1 MFRDQRIHDN
11 HAFHYAQLTAKAY
24 NIPLYVIFNVI
35 PGGFLGATLRQY
47 DFMLRGLEEV
57 ERELHLLEIPF
68 YLLIGDPIITIPD
81 FVLKHKAMMIVNDF
95 FPLRQHMEWSQTIA
109 TRLSPAAIPMI
120 QVDAHNIVPC
130 WVASPK
136 LEYSARTFRSK
147 ITPKLAE
154 YLTEIP
160 PPQANPPGSLLK
172 QQCEKID
179 WKNVLATLPGINR
192 EVLPITWL
200 QPGRQGGEEIFQR
213 FVNER
218 LHNYGNGR
226 NDPNNTLLSDLSP
239 YLHFGQLSMQSL
251 LLRLKAMK
259 KQGSSVDSFVE
270 EAVVRRELTD
280 NFCFYNP
287 HYDSLEG
294 CYEWARETL
303 NAHRHDP
310 RPFLYSGQ
318 EFEEGRTH
326 DDLWNAAQI
335 QMTREGKMH
344 GFLRMYWAKK
354 ILEWSASPEEALSTA
369 IYLNDKYELDG
380 RDPSGYVGCMWSIGG
395 IHDQGWA
402 ERAIFGKIRY
412 MNYQGCERKF
422 DVKKFVQRYPPA
434 AANALALTKQS
445 TLSFSSSANVDI
457 FPLILIYALLSL
469 PMHCSISHDALQ
481 KKLINIGHSF
491 GGPIH
496 VRITDFNTSTTLVPE
511 EASGGICC
519 GCFSRASHA
528 PPPPATPPDEDF
540 HCEDLLRLSLGYT
553 AYRVIEPS
561 RPLTDPP
568 PLVVCLHGL
577 YTSSSCY
584 ADLSELLA
592 EYEEGPH
599 ARVLLYDFY
608 GRGRSPWTGLP
619 LSLDMYVTQL
629 KELLDALKFSTQE
642 VSLIGYDLGG
652 AVATGFA
659 AKFPH
664 LTLSLTL
671 LSPVG
676 IRYLSPFQERTLQ
689 QRYFGEYHLAKHKK
703 DLPAYQLRD
712 FYQSHNET
720 SHYLLVKKEMDLVK
734 WQIRSTPGYLG
745 AILSTFRCFP
755 LRHMDELY
763 EAVGKHP
770 RRVLVICGERD
781 QICPYHRCLQV
792 LEHAFPYGEI
802 VDVVDCGHNV
812 LIEKFDEITTE
823 ILAFQK
829 EVSLAFL
836 GGGGGGGSSASSS
849 VVGGH

>member
-1 MFRDQRIHDN
+1 MKSTTTNSKRKTVEGEEGGRGKRSKAVLVNHNDGNGNGSGDDCSLPFIPTGFQIARARLLTPSTTTTTTTTTTPSLPHKTRDGDDGGGGGGGGGDCVVLWMFRDQRIHDN

-270 EAVVRRELTD
+270 EAVVRQ
-280 NFCFYNP
+280 
-287 HYDSLEG
+287 G

-380 RDPSGYVGCMWSIGG
+380 RDPSGYVGCMWSIGRLFSSFFPLQQHSNAKALNNDDDDDDDNDDDNDDRLMRVG
-395 IHDQGWA
+395 QSEQSLA
-402 ERAIFGKIRY
+402 RF
-412 MNYQGCERKF
+412 GCERKF

-445 TLSFSSSANVDI
+445 TLSFSSSANG
-457 FPLILIYALLSL
+457 
-469 PMHCSISHDALQ
+469 
-481 KKLINIGHSF
+481 KKQS
-491 GGPIH
+491 
-496 VRITDFNTSTTLVPE
+496 
-511 EASGGICC
+511 
-519 GCFSRASHA
+519 
-528 PPPPATPPDEDF
+528 
-540 HCEDLLRLSLGYT
+540 
-553 AYRVIEPS
+553 
-561 RPLTDPP
+561 
-568 PLVVCLHGL
+568 
-577 YTSSSCY
+577 
-584 ADLSELLA
+584 
-592 EYEEGPH
+592 
-599 ARVLLYDFY
+599 
-608 GRGRSPWTGLP
+608 
-619 LSLDMYVTQL
+619 
-629 KELLDALKFSTQE
+629 
-642 VSLIGYDLGG
+642 
-652 AVATGFA
+652 
-659 AKFPH
+659 
-664 LTLSLTL
+664 
-671 LSPVG
+671 
-676 IRYLSPFQERTLQ
+676 
-689 QRYFGEYHLAKHKK
+689 KH
-703 DLPAYQLRD
+703 
-712 FYQSHNET
+712 
-720 SHYLLVKKEMDLVK
+720 
-734 WQIRSTPGYLG
+734 
-745 AILSTFRCFP
+745 
-755 LRHMDELY
+755 
-763 EAVGKHP
+763 
-770 RRVLVICGERD
+770 
-781 QICPYHRCLQV
+781 
-792 LEHAFPYGEI
+792 
-802 VDVVDCGHNV
+802 
-812 LIEKFDEITTE
+812 
-823 ILAFQK
+823 
-829 EVSLAFL
+829 
-836 GGGGGGGSSASSS
+836 
-849 VVGGH
+849 